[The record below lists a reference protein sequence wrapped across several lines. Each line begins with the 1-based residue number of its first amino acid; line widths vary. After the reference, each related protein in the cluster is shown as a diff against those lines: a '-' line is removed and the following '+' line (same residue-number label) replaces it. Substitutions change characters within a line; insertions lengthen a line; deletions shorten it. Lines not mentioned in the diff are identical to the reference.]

1 MKDNGF
7 TQIADLGSLDDAAD
21 ATGFAIVN
29 G

>member
-1 MKDNGF
+1 MKENGF
-7 TQIADLGSLDDAAD
+7 TQLADLGSLEDAAD